1 MRRLLGLLARFQAKR
16 EAIAWPQL
24 DDIQRKPIRQQN
36 QHPYLITT
44 HAIHP
49 QNPYKKAGYCT
60 GFVVN

>member
-1 MRRLLGLLARFQAKR
+1 MTNSSVGFPQFYQIQQILDRF
-16 EAIAWPQL
+16 L